1 MMEMIIIRMM
11 LPLMIVYSHL
21 LTMICAFSLSR
32 MSPSQQQQTRQGRC
46 RPSFF
51 GLELC
56 NASNGDHTEN
66 KSEDASLD
74 RTTKFRNHL
83 LREEE
88 DDDDDEALQQQQQ
101 EQQQQL
107 QNTFFALRHGQSDA
121 NVQGLIASNPRIAC
135 YRYGLSATGQEQAK
149 QAGHD
154 LIQLYLNT
162 TTTNTNKNTTT
173 ANTDNTNSPV
183 GIAIVSSDLLRA
195 KETAQIVATT
205 ILEYNN
211 NNECLD
217 NSDDTNTNSDLE
229 WKIPLYYDDEST
241 SNNDNNNNNNNNN
254 NSNSNSYSNNGSHI
268 NRYVSMDVR
277 LRERNFGNWDGQSDR
292 HYKDVWKED
301 QIDPYQTKQ
310 NVESVWMVTDRVT
323 DCIVEW
329 DRKLTPTLTS
339 TTTTAAT
346 VAENKNRCWWIIC
359 VAHGDVLQ
367 ILQTAFHNNMD
378 PSEHRSVQHLET
390 ATLRR
395 LRFQTNKME

>member
-1 MMEMIIIRMM
+1 MIIIRM
-11 LPLMIVYSHL
+11 LLLWMIVCSHL

-74 RTTKFRNHL
+74 RTTQFRNHL

-101 EQQQQL
+101 QQEQQQQL
-107 QNTFFALRHGQSDA
+107 RNTFFALRHGQSDA

-154 LIQLYLNT
+154 LIQLYRNT
-162 TTTNTNKNTTT
+162 TTTHRNTTTTT

-217 NSDDTNTNSDLE
+217 NSNDNTNINSDLE

-241 SNNDNNNNNNNNN
+241 SNNDDNNNNYS
-254 NSNSNSYSNNGSHI
+254 NSNSNSNSNNGSHI